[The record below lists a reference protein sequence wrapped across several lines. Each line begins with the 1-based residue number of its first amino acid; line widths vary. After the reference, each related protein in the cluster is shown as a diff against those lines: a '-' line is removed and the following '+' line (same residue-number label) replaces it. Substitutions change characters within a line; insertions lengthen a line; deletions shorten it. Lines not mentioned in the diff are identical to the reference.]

1 MNEMLAL
8 AAALLALRLAGAVAR
23 RWRIRRTPDLAAWAG
38 GLGAYAV
45 ACAALAW
52 AAAAGW
58 DDRVFRTYY
67 LFGGLLSAPLLGAG
81 SLARAGFRWAAPIAL
96 LWVGLAFGVM
106 IAEPL
111 SHPVSGTAI
120 PAAQDHLDWFP
131 ARVLALVGNSAGTT
145 AVVVVAVAT
154 FRRRPFNNLL
164 LLLGIGVAAG
174 GSALVGLGEA
184 GTAAFFAVAVV
195 LLYAGFMI
203 QLPQGFMIQLPQG
216 LLTLP
221 RGKRLTR

>member
-1 MNEMLAL
+1 MNELLAL

-23 RWRIRRTPDLAAWAG
+23 RWRVRRTPDLAAWAG

-52 AAAAGW
+52 ATAAGW

-81 SLARAGFRWAAPIAL
+81 SLARAGFRWAAPLGLIWL
-96 LWVGLAFGVM
+96 GLAVGAM

-111 SHPVSGTAI
+111 THSVSGTAI

-131 ARVLALVGNSAGTT
+131 ARVLAVVGNAAGT
-145 AVVVVAVAT
+145 AAIVIVALAT

-164 LLLGIGVAAG
+164 LLLGIAVAAA

-195 LLYAGFMI
+195 LLYAGFSS
-203 QLPQGFMIQLPQG
+203 QSAQG
-216 LLTLP
+216 LLTLV
-221 RGKRLTR
+221 RGNRLTR

>member
-1 MNEMLAL
+1 VNALLAF
-8 AAALLALRLAGAVAR
+8 AASLLALRLAGAVAQ
-23 RWRIRRTPDLAAWAG
+23 RWRVRRTPDLAAWAA
-38 GLGAYAV
+38 GLAAYAV

-81 SLARAGFRWAAPIAL
+81 SLARAGLRWAAPAGLIWL
-96 LWVGLAFGVM
+96 GLAVGVM
-106 IAEPL
+106 ISEPL
-111 SHPVSGTAI
+111 SEPVSGTAI

-131 ARVLALVGNSAGTT
+131 ARVMALLGNAAGTIAII
-145 AVVVVAVAT
+145 AVALAT

-164 LLLGIGVAAG
+164 LVLGIVVAAA

-184 GTAAFFAVAVV
+184 GTAVFFAIAVV
-195 LLYAGFMI
+195 LLYAGFTS
-203 QLPQGFMIQLPQG
+203 QSPQG
-216 LLTLP
+216 LLTLL
-221 RGKRLTR
+221 RGNRLTR

>member
-1 MNEMLAL
+1 MNELLAL

-81 SLARAGFRWAAPIAL
+81 SLARAGVRRAGPLAL
-96 LWVGLAFGVM
+96 IWVGLACGVM

-111 SHPVSGTAI
+111 SHSVSGTAI
-120 PAAQDHLDWFP
+120 PPAQDHLDWFP
-131 ARVLALVGNSAGTT
+131 ARVLALVGNAGGTI
-145 AVVVVAVAT
+145 AIVVVALAT
-154 FRRRPFNNLL
+154 FRRRPFNNVLI
-164 LLLGIGVAAG
+164 LLGIAVAAA
-174 GSALVGLGEA
+174 GSTLVGLGEA
-184 GTAAFFAVAVV
+184 GTSAFFALAVV
-195 LLYAGFMI
+195 LLYGGFMI
-203 QLPQGFMIQLPQG
+203 QSPQG
-216 LLTLP
+216 LLTLA
-221 RGKRLTR
+221 RGNRLTR

>member
-1 MNEMLAL
+1 MNELLSL

-23 RWRIRRTPDLAAWAG
+23 RWRIRRTPDLAAWAA

-81 SLARAGFRWAAPIAL
+81 SLARAGVRRAGELAL
-96 LWVGLAFGVM
+96 IWIGLAIGVM

-131 ARVLALVGNSAGTT
+131 ARVLAVVGNAAGTISI
-145 AVVVVAVAT
+145 VVVALAT
-154 FRRRPFNNLL
+154 FRRRPLNNLL
-164 LLLGIGVAAG
+164 LLLGIAVAAA

-203 QLPQGFMIQLPQG
+203 QLPQG

-221 RGKRLTR
+221 RGNRLTR

>member
-1 MNEMLAL
+1 MNELLAL

-81 SLARAGFRWAAPIAL
+81 SLARAGFRWAAPVAL
-96 LWVGLAFGVM
+96 IWLGVAVGVM

-111 SHPVSGTAI
+111 THSVSGMAI

-131 ARVLALVGNSAGTT
+131 ARVLAVVGNAAGT
-145 AVVVVAVAT
+145 AAIVIVALAT

-164 LLLGIGVAAG
+164 LLLGIAVAAA

-195 LLYAGFMI
+195 LLYAGFSS
-203 QLPQGFMIQLPQG
+203 QSAQG
-216 LLTLP
+216 LLTLV
-221 RGKRLTR
+221 RGNRLTR

>member
-1 MNEMLAL
+1 MNELFAF
-8 AAALLALRLAGAVAR
+8 AAALLALRLAGDVGR
-23 RWRIRRTPDLAAWAG
+23 RWRSRRTPDLAAWGA

-45 ACAALAW
+45 ACATLAW

-81 SLARAGFRWAAPIAL
+81 SLARAGLRRAAPVAL
-96 LWVGLAFGVM
+96 IWVGLACGVM

-111 SHPVSGTAI
+111 AHPVSGTAI

-131 ARVLALVGNSAGTT
+131 ARVLALVGNAGGTI
-145 AVVVVAVAT
+145 AIVVVALAT

-164 LLLGIGVAAG
+164 LLVGIAVAAA

-195 LLYAGFMI
+195 LLYGGFMI
-203 QLPQGFMIQLPQG
+203 QSPQG

-221 RGKRLTR
+221 RGNRLTR

>member
-1 MNEMLAL
+1 LLSL
-8 AAALLALRLAGAVAR
+8 AAALVALRLTGAVAR
-23 RWRIRRTPDLAAWAG
+23 RWRSRRTPDLAAWAG

-81 SLARAGFRWAAPIAL
+81 SLARVGVRWAAPLVLI
-96 LWVGLAFGVM
+96 WVGLAAGVT

-120 PAAQDHLDWFP
+120 PAAQHHLDWFP
-131 ARVLALVGNSAGTT
+131 ARVLALVGNTAGTL
-145 AVVVVAVAT
+145 AVVVVALAT

-164 LLLGIGVAAG
+164 LLLGIGVAAA

-184 GTAAFFAVAVV
+184 GTAVFFAVAVV
-195 LLYAGFMI
+195 LLYAGFTT
-203 QLPQGFMIQLPQG
+203 QSAQG
-216 LLTLP
+216 LLTLV
-221 RGKRLTR
+221 RGNRLTR

>member
-1 MNEMLAL
+1 MNELLAL
-8 AAALLALRLAGAVAR
+8 AAALLALRLAGAVVR
-23 RWRIRRTPDLAAWAG
+23 RWRLRRTPDLAAWAA

-81 SLARAGFRWAAPIAL
+81 SLARVGFRWAAPVAL
-96 LWVGLAFGVM
+96 VWVGLAIGVT
-106 IAEPL
+106 ISEPL
-111 SHPVSGTAI
+111 SHPVTGTAI
-120 PAAQDHLDWFP
+120 PAAQDHLDWIP
-131 ARVLALVGNSAGTT
+131 ARVLAVVGNSAGTL
-145 AVVVVAVAT
+145 AVVVVALAT

-164 LLLGIGVAAG
+164 LLLGIAVAAA
-174 GSALVGLGEA
+174 GSALAGLGEA

-195 LLYAGFMI
+195 LLYAGFSS
-203 QLPQGFMIQLPQG
+203 QSAQG
-216 LLTLP
+216 LLTLG
-221 RGKRLTR
+221 RGTRLTP

>member
-1 MNEMLAL
+1 MNELLAL
-8 AAALLALRLAGAVAR
+8 GAALLALRLAGAVAR
-23 RWRIRRTPDLAAWAG
+23 RWRTRRTPDLAAWAA
-38 GLGAYAV
+38 GLTAYAV

-81 SLARAGFRWAAPIAL
+81 SLARAGVRWAGPLAL
-96 LWVGLAFGVM
+96 TWVGLAIGVM

-111 SHPVSGTAI
+111 SAPVSGTAI
-120 PAAQDHLDWFP
+120 PAAQHHLDWFP
-131 ARVLALVGNSAGTT
+131 ARVLALVGNTAGTA
-145 AVVVVAVAT
+145 AVVVVAVVT
-154 FRRRPFNNLL
+154 FRRRPFNNVL
-164 LLLGIGVAAG
+164 LLLGIAVAAA
-174 GSALVGLGEA
+174 GSALAGLGEA
-184 GTAAFFAVAVV
+184 GTAAFFAAAAV

-203 QLPQGFMIQLPQG
+203 QSPQG

-221 RGKRLTR
+221 RGNRLTR

>member
-1 MNEMLAL
+1 MNELLAL
-8 AAALLALRLAGAVAR
+8 AAGLLALRLAGAVAR
-23 RWRIRRTPDLAAWAG
+23 RWRARRTPDLAAWAT

-45 ACAALAW
+45 ACGALAW

-81 SLARAGFRWAAPIAL
+81 SLARVGFRWAAPLAL
-96 LWVGLAFGVM
+96 IWVGLAIGVT
-106 IAEPL
+106 ISEPL

-131 ARVLALVGNSAGTT
+131 ARVLAVVGNSAGTL
-145 AVVVVAVAT
+145 AVVVVALAT
-154 FRRRPFNNLL
+154 FSRRPFNNLL
-164 LLLGIGVAAG
+164 LLLGIAVAAA
-174 GSALVGLGEA
+174 GSALAGLGEA

-195 LLYAGFMI
+195 LLYAGFTS
-203 QLPQGFMIQLPQG
+203 QSAQG
-216 LLTLP
+216 LLTLR
-221 RGKRLTR
+221 RGTRLIR

>member
-1 MNEMLAL
+1 VNALLAF
-8 AAALLALRLAGAVAR
+8 AASLLALRLAGAVAQ
-23 RWRIRRTPDLAAWAG
+23 RWRVRRTSDLAAWAA
-38 GLGAYAV
+38 GLAAYAV

-67 LFGGLLSAPLLGAG
+67 LFGGLLSAPLLGTG
-81 SLARAGFRWAAPIAL
+81 SLARAGLRWAAPAGLIWL
-96 LWVGLAFGVM
+96 GLAVGVM

-111 SHPVSGTAI
+111 SEPVSGTAI

-131 ARVLALVGNSAGTT
+131 ARLMALVGNAAGTI
-145 AVVVVAVAT
+145 AIVAVALAT
-154 FRRRPFNNLL
+154 FRRRPLNNLL
-164 LLLGIGVAAG
+164 LLLGIAVAAT

-195 LLYAGFMI
+195 LLYAGFST
-203 QLPQGFMIQLPQG
+203 QSALG
-216 LLTLP
+216 LLTL
-221 RGKRLTR
+221 RQGNRLTR

>member
-1 MNEMLAL
+1 MNELLSL
-8 AAALLALRLAGAVAR
+8 AAALVALRLAGAVAR
-23 RWRIRRTPDLAAWAG
+23 RWRIRRTPDLAAWAA

-81 SLARAGFRWAAPIAL
+81 SLARVGFRWAALVAL
-96 LWVGLAFGVM
+96 TWLGLAVGVM

-111 SHPVSGTAI
+111 THPVSGTAI
-120 PAAQDHLDWFP
+120 PAAQDHLDWIP
-131 ARVLALVGNSAGTT
+131 ARVLALVGNTAGTI
-145 AVVVVAVAT
+145 AIVVVALAT
-154 FRRRPFNNLL
+154 FRRRPFNNVL
-164 LLLGIGVAAG
+164 LLLGIGVAAA

-184 GTAAFFAVAVV
+184 GTAVFFAVAVV
-195 LLYAGFMI
+195 LLYAGFTT
-203 QLPQGFMIQLPQG
+203 QSAQG
-216 LLTLP
+216 LLTRA
-221 RGKRLTR
+221 RGIRLTR

>member
-1 MNEMLAL
+1 MNQLLAF
-8 AAALLALRLAGAVAR
+8 AAALLALRLAGNIAR
-23 RWRIRRTPDLAAWAG
+23 RWRARRAPELAAWAA

-81 SLARAGFRWAAPIAL
+81 SLARVGVRWAAPLVLI
-96 LWVGLAFGVM
+96 WVGLAAGVT

-120 PAAQDHLDWFP
+120 PAAQHHLDWFP
-131 ARVLALVGNSAGTT
+131 ARVLAVVGNTAGTL
-145 AVVVVAVAT
+145 AVVLVALAP
-154 FRRRPFNNLL
+154 FRRRPSNNFL
-164 LLLGIGVAAG
+164 LLLGIGVAA
-174 GSALVGLGEA
+174 
-184 GTAAFFAVAVV
+184 
-195 LLYAGFMI
+195 
-203 QLPQGFMIQLPQG
+203 
-216 LLTLP
+216 
-221 RGKRLTR
+221 

>member
-1 MNEMLAL
+1 MNELLAL

-81 SLARAGFRWAAPIAL
+81 SLARAGFRWAAPVAL
-96 LWVGLAFGVM
+96 IWLGVAVGVM

-111 SHPVSGTAI
+111 THSVSGMAI

-131 ARVLALVGNSAGTT
+131 ARVLAVVGNAAGT
-145 AVVVVAVAT
+145 AAIVIVALAT

-164 LLLGIGVAAG
+164 LLLGIAVAAA

-195 LLYAGFMI
+195 LLYAGFSS
-203 QLPQGFMIQLPQG
+203 QSAQG
-216 LLTLP
+216 LLSLV
-221 RGKRLTR
+221 RGNRLTR

>member
-1 MNEMLAL
+1 MNELLSL

-23 RWRIRRTPDLAAWAG
+23 RWRLRRTTDLAAWAA
-38 GLGAYAV
+38 GLGAYSV

-81 SLARAGFRWAAPIAL
+81 SLARAGARLAGPLAFV
-96 LWVGLAFGVM
+96 WVGLAVGVA

-131 ARVLALVGNSAGTT
+131 ARALAVVGNTAGTT
-145 AVVVVAVAT
+145 AIVVIALAT
-154 FRRRPFNNLL
+154 FRRRPLNNLL
-164 LLLGIGVAAG
+164 LLLGIAVAAT

-184 GTAAFFAVAVV
+184 GTAVFFAAAVV
-195 LLYAGFMI
+195 LLYAGFTSHSA
-203 QLPQGFMIQLPQG
+203 QG
-216 LLTLP
+216 LLTLR
-221 RGKRLTR
+221 RGTRLIR

>member
-1 MNEMLAL
+1 MNELFAF
-8 AAALLALRLAGAVAR
+8 AAALLALRLTGAVAR
-23 RWRIRRTPDLAAWAG
+23 RWRARRTPDLGAWAA
-38 GLGAYAV
+38 GLGAYAF
-45 ACAALAW
+45 ACGALAW

-81 SLARAGFRWAAPIAL
+81 SLARVGLRWAAPLAL
-96 LWVGLAFGVM
+96 IWVGLAIGVM
-106 IAEPL
+106 FAEPL
-111 SHPVSGTAI
+111 AHPVSGTAI

-131 ARVLALVGNSAGTT
+131 ARALALAGNTAGTI
-145 AVVVVAVAT
+145 AIVVVAVTT

-164 LLLGIGVAAG
+164 LLLGIAVAAA

-203 QLPQGFMIQLPQG
+203 QSPQG
-216 LLTLP
+216 LLTLR
-221 RGKRLTR
+221 RGNRLTR

>member
-1 MNEMLAL
+1 VNELLAF
-8 AAALLALRLAGAVAR
+8 AAALLALRLAGDAAR
-23 RWRIRRTPDLAAWAG
+23 RWRARRTRDLAAWCG
-38 GLGAYAV
+38 GLAAYAV

-81 SLARAGFRWAAPIAL
+81 SLARAGFRWAAPVAL
-96 LWVGLAFGVM
+96 IWLGLAVGVT

-131 ARVLALVGNSAGTT
+131 ARVLAVVGNAAGT
-145 AVVVVAVAT
+145 AAIVIVALAT
-154 FRRRPFNNLL
+154 FRRRPLNNLL
-164 LLLGIGVAAG
+164 LLLGIAVAAA

-184 GTAAFFAVAVV
+184 GTAAFFGVAVV

-203 QLPQGFMIQLPQG
+203 QSPQG

-221 RGKRLTR
+221 RGNRLTR

>member
-1 MNEMLAL
+1 MNELLAL
-8 AAALLALRLAGAVAR
+8 AAGLLALRLTGAVVG
-23 RWRIRRTPDLAAWAG
+23 RWRSRRTPDLAAWAA

-81 SLARAGFRWAAPIAL
+81 SLARAGVRSAGSMAL
-96 LWVGLAFGVM
+96 IWVGFAVGVM

-111 SHPVSGTAI
+111 SHPVSGNAI
-120 PAAQDHLDWFP
+120 PAAQDHLEWFP
-131 ARVLALVGNSAGTT
+131 ARVLALVGNAGGTI
-145 AVVVVAVAT
+145 AIVAVALVT
-154 FRRRPFNNLL
+154 FRRRPFNNLM
-164 LLLGIGVAAG
+164 LLLGIAVAAA

-203 QLPQGFMIQLPQG
+203 QLPQG
-216 LLTLP
+216 LLTLA
-221 RGKRLTR
+221 RGNRLTR

>member
-1 MNEMLAL
+1 MNELL
-8 AAALLALRLAGAVAR
+8 SLGAALLALRLAGAVVQ
-23 RWRIRRTPDLAAWAG
+23 RWRIRRSPDLAAWAC
-38 GLGAYAV
+38 GLGAYAA

-81 SLARAGFRWAAPIAL
+81 SLARAGVRVAGPLAL
-96 LWVGLAFGVM
+96 VWVGLAVGVA

-111 SHPVSGTAI
+111 SQPVSGTAI

-131 ARVLALVGNSAGTT
+131 ARLLAVVGNTAGTI
-145 AVVVVAVAT
+145 AIVVIALAT
-154 FRRRPFNNLL
+154 FRRRPLNNVL
-164 LLLGIGVAAG
+164 LLLGIAVAAA

-184 GTAAFFAVAVV
+184 GTAVFFAVAAA

-203 QLPQGFMIQLPQG
+203 QSPQG

-221 RGKRLTR
+221 RGNRLTR

>member
-1 MNEMLAL
+1 MNELLAL

-38 GLGAYAV
+38 GLCAYAV

-81 SLARAGFRWAAPIAL
+81 SLARVGVRWAGPVAL
-96 LWVGLAFGVM
+96 IWIGLAIGVM

-131 ARVLALVGNSAGTT
+131 ARVLAVVGNTAGTA
-145 AVVVVAVAT
+145 AVVVVALAT
-154 FRRRPFNNLL
+154 FRRRPLNNVLL
-164 LLLGIGVAAG
+164 LVGIAVAAA

-184 GTAAFFAVAVV
+184 GTAAFFAVAVA
-195 LLYAGFMI
+195 LLYA
-203 QLPQGFMIQLPQG
+203 GFMIQLPQG

>member
-1 MNEMLAL
+1 
-8 AAALLALRLAGAVAR
+8 
-23 RWRIRRTPDLAAWAG
+23 
-38 GLGAYAV
+38 
-45 ACAALAW
+45 
-52 AAAAGW
+52 
-58 DDRVFRTYY
+58 VFRTYY

-81 SLARAGFRWAAPIAL
+81 SLARAGVRRAGPLAL
-96 LWVGLAFGVM
+96 TWVGLAIGVM

-131 ARVLALVGNSAGTT
+131 ARVLALVGNTAGTA

-154 FRRRPFNNLL
+154 FRRRPFNNFL
-164 LLLGIGVAAG
+164 LLLGIAVAAA

-184 GTAAFFAVAVV
+184 GTAAFFAAAVV
-195 LLYAGFMI
+195 LLYAGFM
-203 QLPQGFMIQLPQG
+203 MQLPQG

-221 RGKRLTR
+221 RGNRLTR

>member
-1 MNEMLAL
+1 VNELLAL
-8 AAALLALRLAGAVAR
+8 AAALLALRLTGAVAR
-23 RWRIRRTPDLAAWAG
+23 RWRARHTPDLAAWAA

-45 ACAALAW
+45 ACSALAW

-81 SLARAGFRWAAPIAL
+81 SLARAGVRSAGPIAL
-96 LWVGLAFGVM
+96 VWVGLACGVM

-111 SHPVSGTAI
+111 SHPVSGSGI

-131 ARVLALVGNSAGTT
+131 ARVLALVGNAGGTI
-145 AVVVVAVAT
+145 AIVVVALVT

-164 LLLGIGVAAG
+164 LLLGIAVAAA

-195 LLYAGFMI
+195 LLYGGFMI
-203 QLPQGFMIQLPQG
+203 QSPQG
-216 LLTLP
+216 LLTLA
-221 RGKRLTR
+221 RGNRLTR